1 MLIFFRFSFI
11 YTNDIFII
19 DEQEKIF
26 REFSLEK
33 QKIQFSKEFHH
44 EKIILL
50 NRKLGQFLDS
60 LLFYLIFSVFFVNE
74 KSFDYRPLIHC
85 SRIPKTF

>member
-60 LLFYLIFSVFFVNE
+60 LLFYLIFSVFFCQR
-74 KSFDYRPLIHC
+74 KKF
-85 SRIPKTF
+85 